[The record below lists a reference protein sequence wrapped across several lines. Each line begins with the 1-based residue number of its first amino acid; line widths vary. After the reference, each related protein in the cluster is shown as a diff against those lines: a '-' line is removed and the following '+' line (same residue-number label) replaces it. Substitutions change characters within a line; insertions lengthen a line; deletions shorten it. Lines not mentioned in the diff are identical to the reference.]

1 MASRDMILTLAKLV
15 IAAAWADGEV
25 SREEINS
32 MKDLLFHLP
41 RRGYKQ
47 APRLTGREWAML
59 EMYMET
65 PVGPEER
72 ERLIQQLQAEL
83 GTPRDRELAIE
94 TLEGLV
100 EADGDVTQEE
110 RAVLD
115 EIKSALNQVDLSIL
129 GRLGRLIQ
137 GPLERR
143 SAAAR
148 GPNRERQLEDFI
160 RNRIY
165 YAVQERLK
173 ATGQELNIP
182 DADLRKL
189 SLAGGLMARVAHV
202 DHDVTRGE
210 LDTMIKAL
218 QSGWDVSDEAATFVA
233 EVAVSK
239 ASADLDYYRLTRE
252 FATSTTREERAR
264 FLDVLFAVAQAS
276 GGISYNENEEIRR
289 ISKSLN
295 LGHQSFV
302 AARDRVREEGQP

>member
-1 MASRDMILTLAKLV
+1 
-15 IAAAWADGEV
+15 
-25 SREEINS
+25 
-32 MKDLLFHLP
+32 
-41 RRGYKQ
+41 
-47 APRLTGREWAML
+47 
-59 EMYMET
+59 MYMET
-65 PVGPEER
+65 PVGAEER

-100 EADGDVTQEE
+100 QADGDVTEEE
-110 RAVLD
+110 RAVLS
-115 EIKSALNQVDLSIL
+115 EIKSALNQVDLGIL

-143 SAAAR
+143 AAAAR

-165 YAVQERLK
+165 YAVQEQLR
-173 ATGQELNIP
+173 AAGQDLDIP

-202 DHDVTRGE
+202 DRDVTPDE
-210 LDTMIKAL
+210 LDTMVKAL
-218 QSGWDVSDEAATFVA
+218 QSGWDISDEAATFVA
-233 EVAVSK
+233 QVAISK

-264 FLDVLFAVAQAS
+264 FLDVLFAVAQAN

-302 AARDRVREEGQP
+302 VARDRVREQD